1 VTKLSRFLVV
11 LLVLLSAFLV
21 YTIVRRSASRPML
34 FASDVSEDSIMVYA
48 GRADSLSAVA
58 ESLKAE
64 FNRIGIINRPGL
76 SLRMT
81 RLGEEIS
88 GLRQAIARWNEAQ
101 HGYDREQ
108 AYHECILIYGRASGI
123 CEGLKIET
131 DTTE

>member
-1 VTKLSRFLVV
+1 MTKLSRFLVV

-21 YTIVRRSASRPML
+21 YTIVRRSTSRPML

-48 GRADSLSAVA
+48 DRADSLSSAVD
-58 ESLKAE
+58 SLSAQLGRAGLLK
-64 FNRIGIINRPGL
+64 RPGM
-76 SLRMT
+76 SLRLT
-81 RLGEEIS
+81 RLGEEID

-101 HGYDREQ
+101 HGYDRDQ

-123 CEGLKIET
+123 CEGLKVEA